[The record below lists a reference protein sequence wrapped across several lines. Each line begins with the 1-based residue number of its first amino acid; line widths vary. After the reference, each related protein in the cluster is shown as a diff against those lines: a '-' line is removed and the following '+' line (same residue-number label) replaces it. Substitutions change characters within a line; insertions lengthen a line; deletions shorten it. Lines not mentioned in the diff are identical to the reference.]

1 MPPGSVTL
9 TMNRE
14 KALWEIRNEKN
25 KASVRWVL
33 ILTIGSYLSYLFF
46 RGDGASTALSPGY
59 SGGIT
64 FDATYIFALMG
75 FAVAF
80 NAGITVLI
88 HRALKKEM
96 IGRWVKY
103 LTMGCDFLLVALV
116 LIPTGGSGSLLYP
129 INYVVIVSNAL
140 RYGMSIALAGTFI
153 MNVFYLGVLANQ
165 YWPDMSI
172 PDFHQEVLKVA
183 GFWLVGIYTGY
194 LSRRYEILRG
204 EVERYE
210 KLLADALGAKGSA
223 ADTMSSTRQ
232 TDALKKNG

>member
-1 MPPGSVTL
+1 MSRTSM
-9 TMNRE
+9 TRE

-33 ILTIGSYLSYLFF
+33 ILAIGGYLTWIFY
-46 RGDGASTALSPGY
+46 RGDGASSPLSTGN

-64 FDATYIFALMG
+64 FDAVYIFGLMG

-80 NAGITVLI
+80 NAGITFLI
-88 HRALKKEM
+88 HRALKKEQ

-153 MNVFYLGVLANQ
+153 MNIFYLGVIANQ
-165 YWPDMSI
+165 YWPDMQI

-204 EVERYE
+204 EVERYQ
-210 KLLADALGAKGSA
+210 KLLADAL
-223 ADTMSSTRQ
+223 
-232 TDALKKNG
+232 KKNG

>member
-1 MPPGSVTL
+1 MT
-9 TMNRE
+9 RE

-33 ILTIGSYLSYLFF
+33 ILTIGSYLSWLFY
-46 RGDGASTALSPGY
+46 RGEGNAL
-59 SGGIT
+59 GGIT
-64 FDATYIFALMG
+64 FDAVYIFSLMG

-80 NAGITVLI
+80 NAGITLLV
-88 HRALKKEM
+88 HRALKKES

-153 MNVFYLGVLANQ
+153 MNIFYLGVLANQ
-165 YWPDMSI
+165 YWPDMQI

-204 EVERYE
+204 EVERYQ
-210 KLLADALGAKGSA
+210 KLLK
-223 ADTMSSTRQ
+223 
-232 TDALKKNG
+232 DALKKDG

>member
-1 MPPGSVTL
+1 MT
-9 TMNRE
+9 RE

-33 ILTIGSYLSYLFF
+33 ILTIGSYLSYLFY
-46 RGDGASTALSPGY
+46 RGEGPSTALRAGLN
-59 SGGIT
+59 SGVLT
-64 FDATYIFALMG
+64 FNAAYIFSLMG

-88 HRALKKEM
+88 QRSLKKEA

-116 LIPTGGSGSLLYP
+116 LIPTGGSASLLYP
-129 INYVVIVSNAL
+129 INYIVIVSNAL

-165 YWPDMSI
+165 YWPGMQI

-204 EVERYE
+204 EVEHYQ
-210 KLLADALGAKGSA
+210 KLLANALRDAKPAT
-223 ADTMSSTRQ
+223 DTPN
-232 TDALKKNG
+232 KNG